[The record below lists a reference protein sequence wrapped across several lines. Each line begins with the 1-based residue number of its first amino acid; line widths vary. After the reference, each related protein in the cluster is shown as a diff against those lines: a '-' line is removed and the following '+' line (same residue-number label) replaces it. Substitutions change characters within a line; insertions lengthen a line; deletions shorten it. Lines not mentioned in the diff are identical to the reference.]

1 MADQSSTIGFI
12 GLGIMGRPIAENL
25 IRAGY
30 KIVVHTRTPSRA
42 ETVIA
47 AGATWADSPAATA
60 AASEVV
66 ITMLPDSPDVIQVIR
81 GTDGMLAGA
90 RPLTTWI
97 DMSTI
102 APLVTRELAAEAAE
116 VHVGALD
123 APVSGGEKGAIEATL
138 SIMVGGP
145 SELLER
151 HLPLLGSLGSS
162 IVHIGEES
170 GSGQLAKACN
180 QLVVGGTIAI
190 VAEAITLASRAGVD
204 PNRVRE
210 ALMGGL
216 AQSRVLDTHA
226 QRMLERSFAPGFRIR
241 LHQKDLGI
249 ALDTGRASHTAMP
262 VTALVSQLMQVAAA
276 AGNAELD
283 HSALVTAYEQLTA
296 NRLEPGPSS

>member
-1 MADQSSTIGFI
+1 M
-12 GLGIMGRPIAENL
+12 
-25 IRAGY
+25 
-30 KIVVHTRTPSRA
+30 
-42 ETVIA
+42 
-47 AGATWADSPAATA
+47 
-60 AASEVV
+60 
-66 ITMLPDSPDVIQVIR
+66 
-81 GTDGMLAGA
+81 
-90 RPLTTWI
+90 
-97 DMSTI
+97 
-102 APLVTRELAAEAAE
+102 
-116 VHVGALD
+116 
-123 APVSGGEKGAIEATL
+123 
-138 SIMVGGP
+138 
-145 SELLER
+145 
-151 HLPLLGSLGSS
+151 
-162 IVHIGEES
+162 
-170 GSGQLAKACN
+170 
-180 QLVVGGTIAI
+180 
-190 VAEAITLASRAGVD
+190 AEAITLASRAGVD